1 MAANALRIPIT
12 ALDKTGAAFSSVS
25 KGLGRVGVN
34 VAKLTVAFG
43 TLGVAAG
50 ATIVRSQMKAIDA
63 LGKTADKIGV
73 TTEALGAMRHAA
85 DLTGVS
91 TSTMDMALQRF
102 VRRTSEAARGTGE
115 ARGALQELGLS
126 AGDLSRLPLDEAMQ
140 QVADA
145 MQGVGSQSDRVRLAM
160 KLFDSE
166 GVSLLQT
173 LKGGSA
179 GLKDMAEEAEA
190 LGILLSRAD
199 VAQVEAANDALT
211 RSAAI
216 FDGLAAQFTVAIAPF
231 VEEVANQMRQA
242 ALDTEDFGNMGF
254 EAARAVVEGVAAMIN
269 TLMAVPI
276 FLKKGEI
283 AWEQFKLTALQ
294 ALDFGGAISN
304 TVDGINFV
312 RRALGQDE
320 VTNPIAT
327 GVADITS
334 NIEVLRTELALLGTP
349 SAMFDDLLAKLEG
362 IEAGARRRAEA
373 IAAETAATQS
383 QTDAVKKLTYAKTL
397 QLQGEEELAKFN
409 AKSTGEQT
417 AQVIGNMKT
426 MFSQSKAFNIAD
438 AIMNTYKGATLALAS
453 YPPPLNGIMAGATIA
468 AGMAQVAQIRAQSFE
483 GGGFTGRGAR
493 TGGMD
498 GKGGFMAMLHPNESV
513 IDHTKNQGAGVTIIN
528 NVDATG
534 ADASVDMKIRQA
546 MKQSSE
552 QTGLTI
558 QDLMRRR
565 RFV

>member
-1 MAANALRIPIT
+1 
-12 ALDKTGAAFSSVS
+12 
-25 KGLGRVGVN
+25 
-34 VAKLTVAFG
+34 
-43 TLGVAAG
+43 
-50 ATIVRSQMKAIDA
+50 
-63 LGKTADKIGV
+63 
-73 TTEALGAMRHAA
+73 
-85 DLTGVS
+85 
-91 TSTMDMALQRF
+91 
-102 VRRTSEAARGTGE
+102 
-115 ARGALQELGLS
+115 
-126 AGDLSRLPLDEAMQ
+126 
-140 QVADA
+140 
-145 MQGVGSQSDRVRLAM
+145 
-160 KLFDSE
+160 
-166 GVSLLQT
+166 
-173 LKGGSA
+173 
-179 GLKDMAEEAEA
+179 
-190 LGILLSRAD
+190 
-199 VAQVEAANDALT
+199 
-211 RSAAI
+211 
-216 FDGLAAQFTVAIAPF
+216 
-231 VEEVANQMRQA
+231 MRQA

-254 EAARAVVEGVAAMIN
+254 EAARSVVKGVAAMIN

-304 TVDGINFV
+304 AVDGINFV

-334 NIEVLRTELALLGTP
+334 NIEVLRGELAQLGTP

-373 IAAETAATQS
+373 IAAETAEMQNQEDATNR
-383 QTDAVKKLTYAKTL
+383 LTFARTL
-397 QLQGEEELAKFN
+397 QLQGEQELDAFMK
-409 AKSTGEQT
+409 KSTGEQ
-417 AQVIGNMKT
+417 AASVIGNMKT

-453 YPPPLNGIMAGATIA
+453 YPPPLNGIMAAATIA
-468 AGMAQVAQIRAQSFE
+468 SGMAQVAQIRAQSFE

-493 TGGMD
+493 SGGMD

-513 IDHTKNQGAGVTIIN
+513 IDHTKGQGQGVTIIN

-552 QTGLTI
+552 QTVLTI

>member
-25 KGLGRVGVN
+25 RGLGQIGVN

-50 ATIVRSQMKAIDA
+50 AAIVRNQMKAIDA

-179 GLKDMAEEAEA
+179 GLKEMADEAEA

-254 EAARAVVEGVAAMIN
+254 EAARSVVKGVAAMIN

-294 ALDFGGAISN
+294 ALDYGGAISN
-304 TVDGINFV
+304 AVDGINFL

-320 VTNPIAT
+320 VTNPIAE

-334 NIEVLRTELALLGTP
+334 NIEVLRGELALLGTP

-373 IAAETAATQS
+373 IAKETAETQKQKDATE
-383 QTDAVKKLTYAKTL
+383 KLTFAKTL
-397 QLQGEEELAKFN
+397 QLKGQEELAKFN
-409 AKSTGEQT
+409 AQSSGEQAAT
-417 AQVIGNMKT
+417 VIGNMKT
-426 MFSQSKAFNIAD
+426 MFAKSKAFNIAD
-438 AIMNTYKGATLALAS
+438 AIMNTYKGATLALSS
-453 YPPPLNGIMAGATIA
+453 YPPPLNGIMAAATIA
-468 AGMAQVAQIRAQSFE
+468 SGMAQVAQIRAQSFE

-493 TGGMD
+493 SGGMD

-513 IDHTKNQGAGVTIIN
+513 IDHTKGQGQGVTIIN
-528 NVDATG
+528 NIDATG

-552 QTGLTI
+552 QTVLTI